1 VRAYLSVWRLP
12 SAPVL
17 LLAGFAGR
25 LPSAMVPLAL
35 LLMVQQETGSYAV
48 AGLAAAAL
56 GIASAVM
63 APVLG
68 RLADR
73 RGPRPILFTQSAAY
87 PLLLALLVAVVL
99 ADRGDAV
106 VVAASALAGTATPL
120 VSGTVRALW
129 SRVDVRVRPTAY
141 ALDATA
147 TELVFVVGPSLVA
160 VLAVTAGPALAVAVA
175 GVLAVGGALGVATSA
190 ATRSYVPVAGARTR
204 LFSTVLTPGMPR
216 LLLSGAALMLGFGA
230 LEVAIPAFADSVGSP
245 GLSGLLLALWALG
258 STAGGLWF
266 GARVLTISLPR
277 QYRWLLLG
285 VTIGLAPLAWIS
297 SPWALGVLLF
307 LGGTVIAPTLTVQNT
322 LVGSMAPVHAT
333 TEAFTWLSTITVG
346 ASAIG
351 AALGGAL
358 IEGPGG
364 VPGSLLLATLGAAV
378 AVVVTLVPGRRAP
391 LAARH
396 VDESRSTTAGAAVH
410 DGSGG
415 RSAAPVLRLPGA
427 AAPWEA
433 LPGRW

>member
-1 VRAYLSVWRLP
+1 VRAYLTVWRLP

-35 LLMVQQETGSYAV
+35 LLMVQQQTGSYAV
-48 AGLAAAAL
+48 AGLASATL

-73 RGPRPILFTQSAAY
+73 RGPRPILFAQAAAY
-87 PLLLALLVAVVL
+87 PLLLALLIAVVL
-99 ADRGDAV
+99 GNAYDV
-106 VVAASALAGTATPL
+106 VVIGAAALAGMSTPL

-160 VLAVTAGPALAVAVA
+160 ALAVFVSAAAAVAVA
-175 GVLAVGGALGVATSA
+175 AGLGAAGALGVATSA
-190 ATRSYVPVAGARTR
+190 PIRSYVPVVGARAS
-204 LFSTVLTPGMPR
+204 LFSTVLAAGMPR

-258 STAGGLWF
+258 SVAGGLWF
-266 GARVLTISLPR
+266 GARVLSTALPR
-277 QYRWLLLG
+277 QYRLLLLG

-307 LGGTVIAPTLTVQNT
+307 LGGTAIAPTLTVQNT

-358 IEGPGG
+358 IEGPAG
-364 VPGSLLLATLGAAV
+364 VPGSLVLATLGAAL
-378 AVVVTLVPGRRAP
+378 AVVVTLVPGRRPSLRGGVAQ
-391 LAARH
+391 
-396 VDESRSTTAGAAVH
+396 ESVTA
-410 DGSGG
+410 
-415 RSAAPVLRLPGA
+415 
-427 AAPWEA
+427 
-433 LPGRW
+433 

>member
-1 VRAYLSVWRLP
+1 VRAYLTVWRLP

-35 LLMVQQETGSYAV
+35 LLMVQQQTGSYAV
-48 AGLAAAAL
+48 AGLASATL

-73 RGPRPILFTQSAAY
+73 RGPRPILFAQAAAY
-87 PLLLALLVAVVL
+87 PLLLALLVAVSL
-99 ADRGDAV
+99 GDAADVV
-106 VVAASALAGTATPL
+106 VVAAAALAGTATPL

-160 VLAVTAGPALAVAVA
+160 ALAVFVSAPAAVAVA
-175 GVLAVGGALGVATSA
+175 GLLGVVGALGIATSVATRA
-190 ATRSYVPVAGARTR
+190 YLPVVGARGSR
-204 LFSTVLTPGMPR
+204 FSTVLTPGMPR

-258 STAGGLWF
+258 SVAGGLWF
-266 GARVLTISLPR
+266 GARVLSTSLPR
-277 QYRWLLLG
+277 QYRLLLLG

-307 LGGTVIAPTLTVQNT
+307 LGGTAIAPTLTVQNT

-358 IEGPGG
+358 IEGPAG
-364 VPGSLLLATLGAAV
+364 VPGSLVLATLGAAL
-378 AVVVTLVPGRRAP
+378 AVIVTLVPGRRPPVTPRA
-391 LAARH
+391 LRQRIAA
-396 VDESRSTTAGAAVH
+396 
-410 DGSGG
+410 
-415 RSAAPVLRLPGA
+415 
-427 AAPWEA
+427 
-433 LPGRW
+433 

>member
-1 VRAYLSVWRLP
+1 MRAYLSVWRLP
-12 SAPVL
+12 CAPVL

-35 LLMVQQETGSYAV
+35 LLMVQQQTGSYAV
-48 AGLAAAAL
+48 AGLASATL

-73 RGPRPILFTQSAAY
+73 RGPRRILLTQVGAY

-99 ADRGDAV
+99 GSAPDV
-106 VVAASALAGTATPL
+106 VLVVAAALAGMATPL

-129 SRVDVRVRPTAY
+129 SRVDVRVRPTAF

-160 VLAVTAGPALAVAVA
+160 ALAVLASPAAAVA
-175 GVLAVGGALGVATSA
+175 LAGLLGVAGALGIATSA
-190 ATRSYVPVAGARTR
+190 ATRAYLPVVGARAS
-204 LFSTVLTPGMPR
+204 LFSTVLTAGMPR
-216 LLLSGAALMLGFGA
+216 LLMSGAALMLGFGA
-230 LEVAIPAFADSVGSP
+230 LEVAIPAFADSAGSP

-258 STAGGLWF
+258 SVVGGLWF
-266 GARVLTISLPR
+266 GARVLSTSLPR
-277 QYRWLLLG
+277 QYRLLLLG

-307 LGGTVIAPTLTVQNT
+307 LGGTAIAPTLTVQNT
-322 LVGSMAPVHAT
+322 LVGAMAPVHAT

-346 ASAIG
+346 ASAVG

-358 IEGPGG
+358 IEGPAG
-364 VPGSLLLATLGAAV
+364 VPGSLVLATLGAAL
-378 AVVVTLVPGRRAP
+378 AVVVTLVPGSS
-391 LAARH
+391 
-396 VDESRSTTAGAAVH
+396 VDA
-410 DGSGG
+410 G
-415 RSAAPVLRLPGA
+415 RSQESVTA
-427 AAPWEA
+427 
-433 LPGRW
+433 